1 MIKDNLEV
9 VDICFGQTDHE
20 NTQMLINLYKYHKEI
35 ENMGLFYRIDGQY
48 QTFDAVSLSG
58 GADNTINLRN
68 LDGVVGS
75 VSIGKSF

>member
-35 ENMGLFYRIDGQY
+35 EKYQY
-48 QTFDAVSLSG
+48 FKISRFASTKVKEDFKNKL
-58 GADNTINLRN
+58 
-68 LDGVVGS
+68 
-75 VSIGKSF
+75 